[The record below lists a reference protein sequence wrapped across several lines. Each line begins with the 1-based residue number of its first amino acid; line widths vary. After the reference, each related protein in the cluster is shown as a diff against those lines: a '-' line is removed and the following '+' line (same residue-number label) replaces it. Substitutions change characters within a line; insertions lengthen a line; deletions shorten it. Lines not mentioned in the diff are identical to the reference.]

1 MSRCYN
7 FPIPHK
13 IASAAVAVALAC
25 CTVGAQEADRDR
37 TEALARRAAERLQ
50 ALHEEAERLA
60 ADERSVLGD
69 LRRLELER
77 EIKSEE
83 FRQADAAA
91 TTIAREL
98 TTIDGQIGALE
109 AQDAAAKPAL
119 RARLLSLYKIGQG
132 RYARMMLSISD
143 LRRVGEATRMI
154 GALAT
159 RDRHQIADH
168 QQRLR
173 QLAVSRAAVSDHQ
186 HQLTRQRTAADRARA
201 AAERAIEARNALV
214 HDIDERRDLNAALVG
229 ELQSAQQKLQSTLA
243 TVAPGTV
250 AEPVSL
256 PIAPFRGSLEW
267 PVPGA
272 VRQRFQHGATAVNGI
287 DIAAPEGA
295 PVRAIHD
302 GVVAFADT
310 FAGFGRL
317 VILDHGGQTFSLY
330 GNLAS
335 LDVEKGLRIEQ
346 GGALG
351 TVGVAPTGAAGL
363 YFELRIEGRPVDP
376 QLWLRKR

>member
-1 MSRCYN
+1 MSGCYK

-13 IASAAVAVALAC
+13 FASAVAVALSC
-25 CTVGAQEADRDR
+25 CTVGAQEADHSL
-37 TEALARRAAERLQ
+37 TEALARRATERLQ
-50 ALHEEAERLA
+50 ALHQEADRLA
-60 ADERSVLGD
+60 AEERSVLGD

-91 TTIAREL
+91 AGIARDL
-98 TTIDGQIGALE
+98 AAIDGQIGALE

-132 RYARMMLSISD
+132 RYARMLMSIAD
-143 LRRVGEATRMI
+143 VRQIGDATRMI

-159 RDRHQIADH
+159 RDRERIAEH
-168 QQRLR
+168 QQRLQ
-173 QLAVSRAAVSDHQ
+173 QLATSRTSMSDHQ
-186 HQLTRQRTAADRARA
+186 QLLARQRA
-201 AAERAIEARNALV
+201 AAERARTAAEQAIDARNALIR
-214 HDIDERRDLNAALVG
+214 DIDQRRDLNAALVG
-229 ELQSAQQKLQSTLA
+229 ELQAAQQKLQDTVA
-243 TVAPGTV
+243 TVAPGV
-250 AEPVSL
+250 AAEPVAL

-267 PVPGA
+267 PVAGA

-287 DIAAPEGA
+287 DIAAAEGA
-295 PVRAIHD
+295 PVQAVHD

-335 LDVEKGLRIEQ
+335 LDVEKGARIEQ
-346 GGALG
+346 GHALG
-351 TVGVAPTGAAGL
+351 AVGVAPTGAAGL
-363 YFELRIEGRPVDP
+363 YFELRVEGRPVDP

>member
-1 MSRCYN
+1 MSDNYN
-7 FPIPHK
+7 FPIRHK
-13 IASAAVAVALAC
+13 FASAAAAVALAW
-25 CTVGAQEADRDR
+25 CTVGAQEADNGR

-50 ALHEEAERLA
+50 ALHEEADHLA
-60 ADERSVLGD
+60 AEERSLLGD

-77 EIKSEE
+77 EIKDEE
-83 FRQADAAA
+83 FHQADGAA
-91 TTIAREL
+91 TKIARDL
-98 TTIDGQIGALE
+98 AAIDGQIGDLE
-109 AQDAAAKPAL
+109 AQDAVAKPAL
-119 RARLLSLYKIGQG
+119 RARILGLYKVGQG
-132 RYARMMLSISD
+132 RYARMLLSISD

-159 RDRHQIADH
+159 RDRERIAEHQR
-168 QQRLR
+168 RLQ
-173 QLAVSRAAVSDHQ
+173 QLATSRVSLTDHQ
-186 HQLTRQRTAADRARA
+186 HQLARQRAAADRARA
-201 AAERAIEARNALV
+201 AAERAIDARNALI
-214 HDIDERRDLNAALVG
+214 HDIDQRRDLNAALVG

-243 TVAPGTV
+243 NVAPGAA

-267 PVPGA
+267 PVAGA

-287 DIAAPEGA
+287 DIAAAEGV
-295 PVRAIHD
+295 PVQAIHD

-335 LDVEKGLRIEQ
+335 LDVEKGARIEQ
-346 GGALG
+346 GLALG

-363 YFELRIEGRPVDP
+363 YFELRVEGRPVDP

>member
-1 MSRCYN
+1 MSGCYK
-7 FPIPHK
+7 FPIPHRF
-13 IASAAVAVALAC
+13 ASAAVAVALAC
-25 CTVGAQEADRDR
+25 CTVGAQEADRHPAE
-37 TEALARRAAERLQ
+37 TLARRAAERLH
-50 ALHEEAERLA
+50 ALHEEADRLA
-60 ADERSVLGD
+60 AEERSLLGD

-77 EIKSEE
+77 EIKAEE

-91 TTIAREL
+91 AAIARDL
-98 TTIDGQIGALE
+98 AAIDRQVADLE
-109 AQDAAAKPAL
+109 MQDAAAKPAL

-132 RYARMMLSISD
+132 RYARMLLSISD

-159 RDRHQIADH
+159 RDRERMAEHQR
-168 QQRLR
+168 RLQ
-173 QLAVSRAAVSDHQ
+173 QLAASRGSLSDHQ
-186 HQLTRQRTAADRARA
+186 HQLAKQRAAADRARA
-201 AAERAIEARNALV
+201 AAERAIDARNALI
-214 HDIDERRDLNAALVG
+214 HDIDQRRDLNAALVG

-243 TVAPGTV
+243 NVAPGAA
-250 AEPVSL
+250 AEPMAL
-256 PIAPFRGSLEW
+256 PIGPFRGSLEW
-267 PVPGA
+267 PVAGA

-295 PVRAIHD
+295 PVNAIHD

-317 VILDHGGQTFSLY
+317 VIVDHGSQTFSLY
-330 GNLAS
+330 GNLSS
-335 LDVEKGLRIEQ
+335 LDVEKGARIEQ
-346 GGALG
+346 GRAIG

-363 YFELRIEGRPVDP
+363 YFELRVEGRPVDP